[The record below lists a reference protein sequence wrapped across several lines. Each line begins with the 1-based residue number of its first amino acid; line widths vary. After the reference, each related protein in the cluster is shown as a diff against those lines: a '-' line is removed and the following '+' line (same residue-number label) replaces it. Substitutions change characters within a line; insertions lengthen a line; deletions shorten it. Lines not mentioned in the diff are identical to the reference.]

1 MWRQLLGIGVMLKQ
15 QWTSCPAQEKSFS
28 AGQLRLT
35 AKCPM
40 LTILSIFGTRPE
52 AIKIAPVIQELNK
65 HPLQIR
71 SVICVTAQHRQML
84 DQVLELFDIHPH
96 YDLDLMNS
104 DQSLTQITLAII
116 RELDPVVQEV
126 RPDWILVQGDTTT
139 VVMASLIA
147 FYHRV
152 KIGHI
157 EAGLRTH
164 NKYQP
169 FPEEMYR
176 RITDALSDIYFSPT
190 QWARQNLLKEGVPD
204 NSIWVTGN
212 TVIDA
217 LLQVA
222 TRNYDWNDGPLSHI
236 PQDKRLILVTAHR
249 RESFGEPLR
258 NVMLAIHDLA
268 QRYKRDCHFVF
279 PVHLNP
285 NVQTAVNDN
294 LGDQDNIS
302 LITHLPY
309 LPLVHLMKRST
320 LILTDSGGIQEE
332 APSLGVPVL
341 VCRNTTE
348 RPEAIEAGVAKLVG
362 TDCKII
368 VREVSHLLDDD
379 EARTRMVKTTNPFGD
394 GRAAGRIVDILLNDH
409 IANVNRKV

>member
-1 MWRQLLGIGVMLKQ
+1 MKKHDEKISQI
-15 QWTSCPAQEKSFS
+15 SSQENSSS
-28 AGQLRLT
+28 ADPLRLT
-35 AKCPM
+35 GKCPM

-84 DQVLELFDIHPH
+84 DQVLELFNINPH
-96 YDLDLMNS
+96 YDLDLMIS

-116 RELDPVVQEV
+116 RALDPVFQKV
-126 RPDWILVQGDTTT
+126 RPDWVLVQGDTTT
-139 VVMASLIA
+139 SAMASLIA
-147 FYHRV
+147 FYHRI
-152 KIGHI
+152 KIAHI
-157 EAGLRTH
+157 EAGLRTY

-169 FPEEMYR
+169 FPEEINR
-176 RITDALSDIYFSPT
+176 RITDAMSDIYFSPT
-190 QWARQNLLKEGVPD
+190 ERARQNLLKEGVPD

-222 TRNYDWNDGPLSHI
+222 ARNYNWNEGPLSHI
-236 PQDKRLILVTAHR
+236 PQNKRLILVTAHR
-249 RESFGEPLR
+249 RESFGKPLR
-258 NVMLAIHDLA
+258 NVMLAIRDLA
-268 QRYKRDCHFVF
+268 QRYKRDCHFVY

-294 LGDQDNIS
+294 LGNQDNIS
-302 LITHLPY
+302 LIAPLPY

-320 LILTDSGGIQEE
+320 VILTDSGGIQEE

-348 RPEAIEAGVAKLVG
+348 RPEAIEAGVAKLAG
-362 TDCKII
+362 TDRRII

-379 EARTRMVKTTNPFGD
+379 EARNRMVKEINPFGD
-394 GRAAGRIVDILLNDH
+394 GRAASRIVDIIINNH
-409 IANVNRKV
+409 IKNVNKKV